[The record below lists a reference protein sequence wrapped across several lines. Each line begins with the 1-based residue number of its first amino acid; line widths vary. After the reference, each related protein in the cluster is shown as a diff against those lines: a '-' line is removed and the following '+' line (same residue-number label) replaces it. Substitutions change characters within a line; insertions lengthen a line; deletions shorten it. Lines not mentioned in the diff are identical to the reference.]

1 LRYIVSSN
9 NHVASN
15 NRKDSYFEAHNE
27 REQAG
32 DANRRKNLQRLAAMQ
47 LRELSGR
54 YVSGCSR

>member
-1 LRYIVSSN
+1 MKS
-9 NHVASN
+9 
-15 NRKDSYFEAHNE
+15 NRKDSYFEAANE

-54 YVSGCSR
+54 YVSDGSR